1 MKNSEEVIVS
11 DKDIQQ
17 ITKITGKINESITSL
32 KAQDRELKKL
42 KDSYDKLS
50 TSVTKFSD
58 AARSINSIGTS
69 INKFVSQLSGFESKL
84 GSIATRMAQSMDK
97 MAESKLKASNTQMT
111 QAVTTQKAKAAAPNK
126 DEDVSTLLAI
136 RNEYNQALERELF
149 LQKSIKATYASSK
162 DKTAESAMSASKANK
177 DIQVRIDGLREMI
190 RLTDEEISKITQLDA
205 AMSVSKRAGKASA
218 MIEQSETN
226 PDWKRTQSLEAEY
239 KRIVAVNNEQFAIL
253 QRIAVLKEKIGLA
266 TSEESKELNELVA
279 KYKQI
284 ADANKAV
291 AQDLGFDPNL
301 AATTMQ
307 SKKSKKLQTKQVE
320 LESDTSTDAE
330 MAMANAQLAERN
342 RMLKEEAAA
351 KLAQQSLDQQRV
363 ANMSEEQIKQRMLI
377 EEERQREE
385 NLNSR
390 ISMQVKLKLTN
401 EDLAR
406 VENELVEAQKRL
418 NAAKA
423 AGNSKAQ
430 INAIKAET
438 NALKAQKVELTNIA
452 KRQADVMKGSK
463 NMMTDNTKA
472 YYTTDQM
479 MQVVRELPNF
489 AISTRI
495 GIMSLSNNLP
505 QLATG
510 FATAYRSG
518 MSVGQMLK
526 GLISPMSLITVGV
539 TALTIVM
546 MNWDKIMGWLRNDFI
561 NIGKAVEDVGEEF
574 RNMSGDASK
583 AIKEFEE
590 LSYHLNQFPTNT
602 QYLKEYNETFGQTFG
617 LAKDTAE
624 AYDLMR
630 INADRYYE
638 DVTRHEIAK
647 KIREQY
653 MKPVMEALA
662 DQLDTDFGE
671 KFMEFMGF

>member
-58 AARSINSIGTS
+58 AAKSINSIGTS

-84 GSIATRMAQSMDK
+84 GTIATRMAQSMDK

-111 QAVTTQKAKAAAPNK
+111 QAVTTKKAKTAAPNK

-162 DKTAESAMSASKANK
+162 DKTTESAMSASKANK

-190 RLTDEEISKITQLDA
+190 RLTDEEVSKITQLDA

-284 ADANKAV
+284 ADANRAS
-291 AQDLGFDPNL
+291 AENLGFDSNL
-301 AATTMQ
+301 AASSMQ

-351 KLAQQSLDQQRV
+351 KLAQQSLDKQRV
-363 ANMSEEQIKQRMLI
+363 DNMSEEQLKQRALI

-430 INAIKAET
+430 INALKAET
-438 NALKAQKVELTNIA
+438 NALKAQKVELTNTA

-489 AISTRI
+489 AISSRI

-510 FATAYRSG
+510 FMTASRAG
-518 MSVGQMLK
+518 MTVGQMLK
-526 GLISPMSLITVGV
+526 GLISPMSLVTIGV
-539 TALTIVM
+539 TALTIIM
-546 MNWDKIMGWLRNDFI
+546 MNWDKIMGWLNNDFI
-561 NIGKAVEDVGEEF
+561 NIGKATEDVGEEL

-583 AIKEFEE
+583 SLKAITSARMNPFSK
-590 LSYHLNQFPTNT
+590 S
-602 QYLKEYNETFGQTFG
+602 
-617 LAKDTAE
+617 
-624 AYDLMR
+624 
-630 INADRYYE
+630 
-638 DVTRHEIAK
+638 V
-647 KIREQY
+647 
-653 MKPVMEALA
+653 
-662 DQLDTDFGE
+662 
-671 KFMEFMGF
+671 